1 MEASRVA
8 QFSRPGLAAMHY
20 LGAGFFT
27 QSQHCRSSIFS
38 GTRLARDVN
47 GGEGGM
53 EQDGLEEFIAEFRV
67 MLPAQSETAQAID
80 RREPFERIAFK
91 AIDDGYI
98 EFADQFS
105 RFIEVCLRRSV

>member
-1 MEASRVA
+1 
-8 QFSRPGLAAMHY
+8 
-20 LGAGFFT
+20 
-27 QSQHCRSSIFS
+27 
-38 GTRLARDVN
+38 
-47 GGEGGM
+47 M